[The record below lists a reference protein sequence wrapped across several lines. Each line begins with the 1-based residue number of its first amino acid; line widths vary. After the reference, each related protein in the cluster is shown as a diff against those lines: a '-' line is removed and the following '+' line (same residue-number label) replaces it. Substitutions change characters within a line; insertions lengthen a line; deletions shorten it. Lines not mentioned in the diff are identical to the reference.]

1 MTVMSFARV
10 PSRGGRTE
18 EDAMDNSLNKALVR
32 TMLEHAEDYPWVLQ
46 EIGLLGLR
54 LDDRREY
61 RLHVWDPSSSV
72 GEPPIHDHPFDFTST
87 VIAGEMTNTRY
98 KEDALGVEY
107 CRVRYTPPNEA
118 DRSRDTVRL
127 SGTAT
132 TFTEGAQYH
141 QLAHELHDSRQL
153 PGTVT
158 IIRRTFTKDV
168 SELTVC
174 TREGAG
180 WISGESRP
188 AALADVKRITAAAL
202 ELFS

>member
-1 MTVMSFARV
+1 
-10 PSRGGRTE
+10 
-18 EDAMDNSLNKALVR
+18 MDHWLNKALVR
-32 TMLEHAEDYPWVLQ
+32 TILEHAEDYPWVMQ

-54 LDDRREY
+54 LDDQREY

-98 KEDALGVEY
+98 KEDPLGVEY
-107 CRVRYTPPNEA
+107 RRVRYTPPNED
-118 DRSRDTVRL
+118 DRRSDTVPL

-132 TFTEGAQYH
+132 TLTAGGQYH
-141 QLAHELHDSRQL
+141 QLAHELHDSRQP

-158 IIRRTFTKDV
+158 IIQRTFTGDV

-174 TREGAG
+174 NREEAG
-180 WISGESRP
+180 W
-188 AALADVKRITAAAL
+188 V
-202 ELFS
+202 